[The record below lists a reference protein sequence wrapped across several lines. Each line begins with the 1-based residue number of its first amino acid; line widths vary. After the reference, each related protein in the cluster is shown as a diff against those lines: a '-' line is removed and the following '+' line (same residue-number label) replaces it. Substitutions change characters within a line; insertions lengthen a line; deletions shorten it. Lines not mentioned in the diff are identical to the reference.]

1 MSESSHAKSKTP
13 LLGDKT
19 YAALKYTATIVLPAL
34 GALYFALAQIWG
46 LPKAEEVVGT
56 IAAVNTFVG
65 VIVGISTVSYNN
77 STVAYDGTIQLDGN
91 QMAKIQLHHESP
103 TSFVNKPVAIL
114 KIENGE

>member
-19 YAALKYTATIVLPAL
+19 YATLKYAATIVLPAV

-46 LPKAEEVVGT
+46 LPKPEEVVGT
-56 IAAVNTFVG
+56 IAALNTFVG

-77 STVAYDGTIQLDGN
+77 SMVAYDGTIQLEGGE
-91 QMAKIQLHHESP
+91 MAKIKLHHDSP
-103 TSFVNKPVAIL
+103 TSFVNRSVAVL
-114 KIENGE
+114 KIEHGE